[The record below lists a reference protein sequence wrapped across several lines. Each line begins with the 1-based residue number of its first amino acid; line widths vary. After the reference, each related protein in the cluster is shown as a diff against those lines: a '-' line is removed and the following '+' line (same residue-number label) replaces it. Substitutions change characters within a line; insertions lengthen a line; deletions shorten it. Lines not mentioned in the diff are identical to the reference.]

1 MKSWLLPVCVVLA
14 CSALVFGGCSDG
26 GENGPHGT
34 ECGPTYCAGSQTCV
48 ADSVCVSTPDSPA
61 QACVEDENNVFTCQ
75 GDADLAC
82 HNATTCV
89 ADTDCPT
96 DHAGVQLACRQG
108 LCGIPAPAGPATV
121 TYRGC
126 VDAFGI
132 GDVTDGMHVALYRA
146 DQDPTGTSPWDMVTT
161 KDEAGCEYWGAFEFA
176 GVPTNTP
183 LILKSYDPTGGF
195 ITTYKHNLVL
205 WADLAAD
212 DGQGTFIFDTRATAV
227 SDPRTGLTTTLHP
240 WRGYAISQPTFNVIL
255 LAVGIS
261 SLPADQGGIAGTL
274 RDCQY
279 RELQHVRCGVY
290 QDATVLTYFTNAENP
305 RPERNREATNVN
317 GIFAAIGLP
326 VGEHT
331 VACMGQNAAGQSV
344 LIGKHTVHVF
354 GGAVSILNMDWHPG
368 L

>member
-1 MKSWLLPVCVVLA
+1 
-14 CSALVFGGCSDG
+14 SDG
-26 GENGPHGT
+26 NGGPTDGGADGNT
-34 ECGPTYCAGSQTCV
+34 GGECGATYCAASQTCV
-48 ADSVCVSTPDSPA
+48 AESVCVSTPDRPA
-61 QACVEDENNVFTCQ
+61 QACVEDEDNVFTCQ
-75 GDADLAC
+75 GNADLAC
-82 HNATTCV
+82 HNAAACA

-132 GDVTDGMHVALYRA
+132 GDVTDNMRVALYRA
-146 DQDPTGTSPWDMVTT
+146 DQDPTGASAWDMATV
-161 KDEAGCEYWGAFEFA
+161 KDEAGCEYWGAFEFTE
-176 GVPTNTP
+176 VPTNTP
-183 LILKSYDPTGGF
+183 LILKSYDPSGGF

-205 WADLAAD
+205 YADLAAD
-212 DGQGTFIFDTRATAV
+212 EGGTFVFDTRASAV

-240 WRGYAISQPTFNVIL
+240 WRGYAISQPTFSVIL

-261 SLPADQGGIAGTL
+261 SLPDGQGGIAGTM

-279 RELQHVRCGVY
+279 RELQHVRCGVW
-290 QDATVLTYFTNAENP
+290 QDASVLTYFTNAENP
-305 RPERNREATNVN
+305 RPERNRDATNVN

-326 VGEHT
+326 EGTHT
-331 VACMGQNAAGQSV
+331 VACMGQNAAGECV
-344 LIGKHTVHVF
+344 LIGKHSVKVF
-354 GGAVSILNMDWHPG
+354 SGAVSIVNMDWHPG